1 LGFGVS
7 GGAARPAGGAPG
19 RGFEA
24 RQPPKGRAVI
34 FEPHPAVR
42 VALEYLLLREGYSV
56 DARGEG
62 PFAVAGQAL
71 MLVGVEDG
79 LHIFVSQDAAGTI
92 EGLNRGIS
100 SPLETLSEVTG
111 IRAFVPKPFGGG
123 DVLCVVRTVRG
134 FDGHRRHTRERRSV
148 DMTSKEDG

>member
-1 LGFGVS
+1 VYPEGQPDL
-7 GGAARPAGGAPG
+7 PAGRPG
-19 RGFEA
+19 GGFEA

-34 FEPHPAVR
+34 FEPHPPVR

-62 PFAVAGQAL
+62 PFAVAGPAL

-79 LHIFVSQDAAGTI
+79 LYVFVSQDVAGTI

-111 IRAFVPKPFGGG
+111 IRAFVPKPLGAA
-123 DVLCVVRTVRG
+123 DVLRVVWTVRG
-134 FDGHRRHTRERRSV
+134 FDGRRRHTRDRRSV
-148 DMTSKEDG
+148 DMTSREDG